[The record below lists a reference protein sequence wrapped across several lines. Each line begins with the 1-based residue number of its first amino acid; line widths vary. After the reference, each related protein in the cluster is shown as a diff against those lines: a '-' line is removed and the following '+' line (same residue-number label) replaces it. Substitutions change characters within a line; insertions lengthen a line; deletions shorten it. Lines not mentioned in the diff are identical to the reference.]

1 MIARRTVWAFVVIAL
16 LVVGSAV
23 GEAAYYS
30 NYSSQGWTTYK
41 TGTYNYWGWL
51 RPSVPSTS
59 PSKPSTPDPTPIPTP
74 DPTPTPTPVNGLS
87 ADENLSIAKVNA
99 ERTARGL
106 PALKVNMELVRLA
119 RLKAKDMAENGYFD
133 HISPTYGS
141 PFEMLQAAG
150 ISYKFAGENIARVS
164 SVTVAHNAF
173 MDSPGHKANILSAGY
188 SEIGVGVYK
197 SGIKVYVS
205 QLFIKPRL

>member
-1 MIARRTVWAFVVIAL
+1 
-16 LVVGSAV
+16 
-23 GEAAYYS
+23 
-30 NYSSQGWTTYK
+30 
-41 TGTYNYWGWL
+41 
-51 RPSVPSTS
+51 
-59 PSKPSTPDPTPIPTP
+59 
-74 DPTPTPTPVNGLS
+74 
-87 ADENLSIAKVNA
+87 VNA

>member
-1 MIARRTVWAFVVIAL
+1 MIARKTSWALFVVAL

-30 NYSSQGWTTYK
+30 NYSSSQGWTTFT
-41 TGTYNYWGWL
+41 TGTYNYWGWK
-51 RPSVPSTS
+51 RPNVPSVPSTP
-59 PSKPSTPDPTPIPTP
+59 PSTKPSTPA
-74 DPTPTPTPVNGLS
+74 PTPTPTPVNGLS

-106 PALKVNMELVRLA
+106 PALQVNMELVRLA

-188 SEIGVGVYK
+188 SQIGVGVYK
-197 SGIKVYVS
+197 SGVKVYVS
-205 QLFIKPRL
+205 QLFIKPRY

>member
-1 MIARRTVWAFVVIAL
+1 MYRAHRRQNQHA
-16 LVVGSAV
+16 
-23 GEAAYYS
+23 
-30 NYSSQGWTTYK
+30 
-41 TGTYNYWGWL
+41 
-51 RPSVPSTS
+51 
-59 PSKPSTPDPTPIPTP
+59 
-74 DPTPTPTPVNGLS
+74 DPTPTQRQILRRPHTKWLS